1 MSISRI
7 CTIIGAASLLVLTL
21 IGCSK
26 QDEPVPVK
34 ATPSDT
40 ANSMLNSP
48 NLTADQ
54 KAKIQEGM
62 KTHGDGATTAAPD
75 SGTK

>member
-1 MSISRI
+1 MSIFRT
-7 CTIIGAASLLVLTL
+7 CTIIVAASLLALTL

-34 ATPSDT
+34 ATQTDT
-40 ANSMLNSP
+40 ANAMLNSP
-48 NLTADQ
+48 NLTAEQ